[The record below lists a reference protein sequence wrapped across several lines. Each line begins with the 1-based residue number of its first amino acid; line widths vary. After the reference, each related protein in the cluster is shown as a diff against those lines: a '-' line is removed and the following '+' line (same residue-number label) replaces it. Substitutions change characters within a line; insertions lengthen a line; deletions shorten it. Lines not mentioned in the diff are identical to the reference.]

1 MMIVTKPILAA
12 AGGRRRLIVDLP
24 DPPLAPNGEP
34 LGQPQAA
41 GSGGLS
47 PAQSSGIVLLF
58 LLLVGVVVA
67 SLLYHICKKAA
78 DEQQQTTSSNGGEG
92 RRPRAPRRPRR
103 RQQQQAA
110 AVPEVVAVD
119 MVESSSS
126 EQQAA
131 ELPLDCKYKAAEGWE
146 EGTCSVCLA
155 ELQDGNALRMLM
167 PCMHYFHAAC
177 LDEWLRKSATCPI
190 CRAPCTAAAPK
201 AGRRRRNLS

>member
-1 MMIVTKPILAA
+1 MKSILAAA

-24 DPPLAPNGEP
+24 DPPSAPNGEP
-34 LGQPQAA
+34 QGQPQTA

-78 DEQQQTTSSNGGEG
+78 DEQQQSTSSNGGEG

-103 RQQQQAA
+103 QQQAA

-119 MVESSSS
+119 MMESPSS
-126 EQQAA
+126 EQQA

-155 ELQDGNALRMLM
+155 ELQDGEALRMLM

-190 CRAPCTAAAPK
+190 CRAPCTAAAAPK
-201 AGRRRRNLS
+201 ADRRRRT